1 MPHGPWRPAIQHKAM
16 VAKTHNP
23 APATAHDTPMYP
35 RATISPTQANIYK
48 AVIRHLRRDAAS
60 LSAMIPFSQIVH
72 RRTVI
77 LRSLSKRPPGAAE
90 RNFLVERVEQPTDN
104 KTSRCFA
111 TALTLK

>member
-1 MPHGPWRPAIQHKAM
+1 
-16 VAKTHNP
+16 
-23 APATAHDTPMYP
+23 
-35 RATISPTQANIYK
+35 
-48 AVIRHLRRDAAS
+48 
-60 LSAMIPFSQIVH
+60 MIPFSQIVQG
-72 RRTVI
+72 RTVI